1 LDKDYKISRKNQRDL
16 IKKKILESRSD
27 LKRFYE
33 DNSQNV
39 QYEYRKAKFMDIF
52 LGSKTLEH
60 NIR

>member
-1 LDKDYKISRKNQRDL
+1 M
-16 IKKKILESRSD
+16 IKRKILESKSD

-33 DNSQNV
+33 VDSQNV

-52 LGSKTLEH
+52 LGSKTIEH